1 MYVYKI
7 INLINN
13 KIYIGISRKN
23 SINSINYF
31 GSGKAIKL
39 AIKKYGKENFKKEII
54 EEDTNFKYSDL
65 QRLEKYYIK
74 KLNSKEKKIGYNI
87 SDGGD
92 GNFGEV
98 NGMYGK
104 KHSKESKLS
113 ISKTRKKKIKLDPNY
128 SKMSSEA
135 LDNFKKLLIE
145 RNIKNPTLPN
155 GHSEETKLKISKTV
169 SEKIKNG
176 EIIQR
181 HNKFSEERKLE
192 YSRMFSGNKNP
203 MYGVKLS
210 KESLLK
216 RNETLRNKQPSV
228 KSINI
233 ETGIEKIYE
242 SLKDVEEDG
251 FRIDCIRLVI
261 KGDRKHHKN
270 HKWYLI

>member
-1 MYVYKI
+1 
-7 INLINN
+7 
-13 KIYIGISRKN
+13 
-23 SINSINYF
+23 
-31 GSGKAIKL
+31 
-39 AIKKYGKENFKKEII
+39 
-54 EEDTNFKYSDL
+54 
-65 QRLEKYYIK
+65 
-74 KLNSKEKKIGYNI
+74 
-87 SDGGD
+87 
-92 GNFGEV
+92 
-98 NGMYGK
+98 MYGK

-113 ISKTRKKKIKLDPNY
+113 ISKTRNKKIKLDPNY
-128 SKMSSEA
+128 GKMSSEA

>member
-54 EEDTNFKYSDL
+54 EENINFKYSDL

-74 KLNSKEKKIGYNI
+74 KLNSKENKIGYNI

-92 GNFGEV
+92 GNFGET

-104 KHSKESKLS
+104 KHSIKSRLS
-113 ISKTRKKKIKLDPNY
+113 ISETRKENRKINPNY
-128 SKMSSEA
+128 GKMTAESLE
-135 LDNFKKLLIE
+135 DFKKFITE

-203 MYGVKLS
+203 MYGVKVS
-210 KESLLK
+210 RESLLK
-216 RNETLRNKQPSV
+216 RNETFRNKQPSV

-233 ETGIEKIYE
+233 ETGTEKIYE
-242 SLKDVEEDG
+242 SLKDVEEYG
-251 FRIDCIRLVI
+251 FRMDCVRLVI
-261 KGDRKHHKN
+261 KGDRKHHK
-270 HKWYLI
+270 KT